1 MGNAIGFQFSNYRIV
16 FEVCSHWICIY
27 RTFSNRYSSLWNLR
41 CCCSPQWSHHHMG
54 LRQTSGSQL
63 DISHFAHPFMQAFST
78 HRRRP
83 SVRQCFTIWFLISSL
98 SFILFSLSSLF
109 CDIRSPAVV
118 EFIYILL
125 FGQWEAWKLESA
137 SPTDILFLKPGS
149 RNLSHPTLYVVHGRA
164 KPVLP
169 GPNRA

>member
-1 MGNAIGFQFSNYRIV
+1 
-16 FEVCSHWICIY
+16 
-27 RTFSNRYSSLWNLR
+27 
-41 CCCSPQWSHHHMG
+41 MG

-98 SFILFSLSSLF
+98 SFILFSLFPFLRHPVGGRRHRF
-109 CDIRSPAVV
+109 AV

-125 FGQWEAWKLESA
+125 FGQWEA
-137 SPTDILFLKPGS
+137 
-149 RNLSHPTLYVVHGRA
+149 
-164 KPVLP
+164 
-169 GPNRA
+169 